1 VRESLQIEQ
10 AKALDWLQSSAG
22 QTFLAAEQ
30 RLIDACQHNVYGMR
44 LLQMSIQDNELHES
58 SPVHHRFALGLRSEA
73 AICDYS
79 ALPLDQNSVDV
90 VILHHV
96 LEFSADP
103 HAILRE
109 VARVVRPEGRVIVA
123 VFNPWS
129 VLNLQQM
136 VTQAFSDRAWRAQNI
151 GGHKLGDWLRLLDFE
166 VNSSDYC
173 WYSPAISSGP
183 TLERLLR
190 LEKPAHRF
198 LRPFGASSIVSATKR
213 VTTFTPTRRRWRE
226 QLPGAIPVR
235 QPIALKQKRIHDRFQ

>member
-1 VRESLQIEQ
+1 MRSSLQIEQ
-10 AKALDWLQSSAG
+10 VKALDWLRSSAG

-30 RLIDACQHNVYGMR
+30 RLIDTCQEGVYGMR
-44 LLQMSIQDNELHES
+44 LLQLSIQDRPLHGS
-58 SPVHHRFALGLRSEA
+58 SAVHHRFALGPRSQA
-73 AICDYS
+73 ARCDYE

-96 LEFSADP
+96 LEFSEDP

-109 VARVVRPEGRVIVA
+109 VARVVRPEGRVVVA

-129 VLNLQQM
+129 ILNLQQM
-136 VTQAFSDRAWRAQNI
+136 ITQAFSDNAWRGQNI

-183 TLERLLR
+183 ALERLLR
-190 LEKPAHRF
+190 LEKPLHRF

-213 VTTFTPTRRRWRE
+213 ITTFTPTRRRWRQ
-226 QLPGAIPVR
+226 QLPGALPVR
-235 QPIALKQKRIHDRFQ
+235 QPIALKQKRLHD